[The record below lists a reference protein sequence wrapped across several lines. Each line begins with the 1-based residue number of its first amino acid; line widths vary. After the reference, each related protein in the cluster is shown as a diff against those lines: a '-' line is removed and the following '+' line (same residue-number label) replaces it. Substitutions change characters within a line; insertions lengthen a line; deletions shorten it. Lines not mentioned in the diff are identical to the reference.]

1 MRRLRSSRS
10 PQPVPTIRST
20 MSPPSTSVGWGR
32 GTSSRDCGSA
42 CDSSSSSALLKSS
55 TTSSPGR
62 RCYVSMIPHWVVA
75 ELIGKRWVMGT
86 DRVVL
91 ITLVGGPIPQP
102 FRVFFS
108 VSHTLGILQN
118 PELVSLDASTLG
130 WITPVKC
137 VTTNG
142 ICDEDPDWPLMQLP
156 SDLKELVRFRLA
168 VCNRKWVVQAPYL
181 HSEVGILEVLALHNG
196 GDEEVVPPQCVEV
209 KCPWNPTA
217 LQSLR
222 FFSSSSEYDTES
234 DTLEVFFV
242 HPEGDGEA
250 LIGMHIDLNII
261 VEEGA
266 INSAHVVVK
275 LKLDEETEN
284 LCTPLFHRAEKKYY
298 LPFTSEKNSQ
308 MLLDLSTGISHTWLE
323 DSTGLEVRALDESH
337 LSITTADH
345 SSTSVFSVQSLVNQ
359 TNIRA
364 QCITTHQHPPGTLS
378 VVSGCGL
385 LACSSI
391 SSAPV
396 STCAT
401 SFFRSE
407 LESTQF
413 HPTAT
418 ACLGTSYST
427 ACLRLVGKHTVVDAL
442 SGAQLFTLTFPHGFL
457 PNSITPIPFKTPAL
471 LDPDRGRWTYLPI

>member
-1 MRRLRSSRS
+1 MRRLPYPFGEEKVEFSLTIGTARSQFLALASACS
-10 PQPVPTIRST
+10 HNSVHNVPR
-20 MSPPSTSVGWGR
+20 STSVGWGR

-42 CDSSSSSALLKSS
+42 CDSSSSSA
-55 TTSSPGR
+55 SSPGR

-91 ITLVGGPIPQP
+91 ITL
-102 FRVFFS
+102 
-108 VSHTLGILQN
+108 N

-142 ICDEDPDWPLMQLP
+142 IYDENPDWPVMQLP
-156 SDLKELVRFRLA
+156 SNLKELVRFRLA
-168 VCNRKWVVQAPYL
+168 ACNRKWVVQAPYL
-181 HSEVGILEVLALHNG
+181 HSEVGILEVWALQNG

-359 TNIRA
+359 TNIGA

-413 HPTAT
+413 HPAAT

-427 ACLRLVGKHTVVDAL
+427 ACLRLVGKHTVVDAF

-457 PNSITPIPFKTPAL
+457 PNSITPIPFKTPTL
-471 LDPDRGRWTYLPI
+471 LDPDRGRRY